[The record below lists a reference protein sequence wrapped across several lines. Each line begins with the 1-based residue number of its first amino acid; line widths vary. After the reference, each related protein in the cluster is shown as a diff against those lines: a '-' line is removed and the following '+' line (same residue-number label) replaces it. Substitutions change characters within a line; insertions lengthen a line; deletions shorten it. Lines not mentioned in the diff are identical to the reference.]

1 MVFNAIFFYV
11 KYLQFNTAIIAYIK
25 IKCGDLPWDN
35 LTEEDNTDY
44 LVAVGTGLTV
54 WPIFKVSAPL
64 LTHTH
69 TRSLPFEPCLMLPYC
84 TGCEEAP

>member
-44 LVAVGTGLTV
+44 LVAVGTGLTL
-54 WPIFKVSAPL
+54 WPIFKVSARL
-64 LTHTH
+64 LTHTF
-69 TRSLPFEPCLMLPYC
+69 S
-84 TGCEEAP
+84 AI